1 MTKREITDYF
11 PSRKKA
17 KSLSSETT
25 PNSTPPS
32 TSTTPN
38 SIPSTSTTPNSIPST
53 STTPNSIP
61 STSTTPNSI
70 PSTST
75 TPNSI
80 PSTSTKPNN
89 KQPQP
94 QPATPPPALE
104 LPHLSSPFK
113 EEFVKTL
120 TEHQKRLLQLEI
132 DTIEPEWFKVLAER
146 GLFTSESF
154 LSLKEFLLGEIQ
166 RGKEIYP
173 SSNDVYAW
181 SRATPLK
188 MVRVVIIGQDPYHNK
203 GQAHGLAFS
212 VKDVNAKKPPSLAN
226 IFRGI
231 HTDFPQLAKK
241 GLPKHCDLSAWTHRG
256 VLLLNSVLTV
266 EAHRAN
272 SHAKRGWEE
281 FTSGVLEAL
290 LEFGPAHIVV
300 MAWGKSAERT
310 VRAVV
315 ARGRHL
321 LLYGVHPSPLS
332 AHRGFFSQGHFSK
345 CVEWLR
351 VHGYEDI
358 DESFWEI

>member
-25 PNSTPPS
+25 PNSTPSTSTTPNSTPS

-38 SIPSTSTTPNSIPST
+38 STPSTSTT
-53 STTPNSIP
+53 
-61 STSTTPNSI
+61 
-70 PSTST
+70 
-75 TPNSI
+75 
-80 PSTSTKPNN
+80 PNN

-94 QPATPPPALE
+94 QPATPSPALE